1 MRRSHAN
8 RRDVL
13 QNIAI
18 TLLSVSAVLLF
29 IQTQSYMLLPDDG
42 FVGSFFQSGTAGTE
56 SPSQETVAALS
67 APVQIVVSGTYGRY
81 GDIALSTAD
90 ADRFGRLLAPLLS
103 EALGSKQ
110 SFSPCTQ
117 TDFLSAL
124 SRASVY
130 YDFLQPLPLSVLSML
145 VGLQGSSDDSGVLAR
160 YVVISELDSTV
171 SLLIWDGADSFLRC
185 ETGVKSSRLQDV
197 ISSYELGNAAF
208 AFDLVQSDPV
218 FEDISPCSLFVSPMP
233 QFQTLNVSAREDDTS
248 SLLSALGFN
257 PYANTRYTESNGTE
271 VVMEGDQTLRISADG
286 QLRYQSGARS
296 SLFIADSDSP
306 TLDEAVQGAWELLQ
320 TVISGHLGSAV
331 PYLSQVTQSGDTT
344 VLRFGFHVDG
354 TPVRFLDDAPAAE
367 IRLQGSAVTSLS
379 VTLRSY
385 ALSGDSASPLPL
397 RQAAAIAALEPG
409 KDLSLAYVDDGGS
422 TCELTWLS
430 E

>member
-257 PYANTRYTESNGTE
+257 PYANTRYTESNRHRG
-271 VVMEGDQTLRISADG
+271 GHGRRSDAPYLRRRAAALSKRCP
-286 QLRYQSGARS
+286 QLLVHRRQRLPHLGRGRAGSLGA
-296 SLFIADSDSP
+296 FADSDQRPS
-306 TLDEAVQGAWELLQ
+306 
-320 TVISGHLGSAV
+320 GSAV

>member
-1 MRRSHAN
+1 
-8 RRDVL
+8 
-13 QNIAI
+13 
-18 TLLSVSAVLLF
+18 
-29 IQTQSYMLLPDDG
+29 
-42 FVGSFFQSGTAGTE
+42 
-56 SPSQETVAALS
+56 
-67 APVQIVVSGTYGRY
+67 
-81 GDIALSTAD
+81 
-90 ADRFGRLLAPLLS
+90 
-103 EALGSKQ
+103 
-110 SFSPCTQ
+110 
-117 TDFLSAL
+117 
-124 SRASVY
+124 
-130 YDFLQPLPLSVLSML
+130 
-145 VGLQGSSDDSGVLAR
+145 
-160 YVVISELDSTV
+160 
-171 SLLIWDGADSFLRC
+171 
-185 ETGVKSSRLQDV
+185 
-197 ISSYELGNAAF
+197 
-208 AFDLVQSDPV
+208 
-218 FEDISPCSLFVSPMP
+218 MP